1 MSTIGIVW
9 DRVNSLVVAQ
19 GYVRSHDPFSFDYQ
33 PDTKL
38 DHIYHIRSSRVG
50 TEGMLGGD
58 QTERHAF
65 TVFLAARAKRDP
77 YGAVRQ
83 VKVDMDLIEQALLA
97 DESSATYGYYVI
109 DDGVSSDCQLPPSTD
124 ADFVVGQLALVVEFD
139 RLL

>member
-9 DRVNSLVVAQ
+9 DRISTIVATQ

-38 DHIYHIRSSRVG
+38 DHVFHFRSERVRTDG
-50 TEGMLGGD
+50 YLGGD
-58 QTERHAF
+58 QSEQHTV
-65 TVFLAARAKRDP
+65 TVFLATRSKRDP

-83 VKVDMDLIEQALLA
+83 MKVDMDLIEQTLLGDA
-97 DESSATYGYYVI
+97 SNETLGYFVI
-109 DDGVSSDCQLPPSTD
+109 DDGLASQCQLPPSTD
-124 ADFVVGQLALVVEFD
+124 ADFVIGQLVAQIEFD